1 MAEATIG
8 HLIEELRFSTQA
20 QIDVADANT
29 SVIQDELISI
39 SNQFGDYFD
48 MLKQQRLDDLED
60 KREEKAK
67 KKVDG
72 DGGKG
77 FLAGAES
84 GSLLDAIGS
93 IFRGFGFLALLGGIA
108 GAIAGTFI
116 GYLEGIRNT
125 LKLVDRKFLGGN
137 LVKLSKQFINV
148 AQGIR
153 QSFSLGL
160 NNINSGVRG
169 IDGQFRKLNFLDKV
183 SKSIGASIRVIT
195 SPLEKLSGFMRG
207 ADDAADGVKKTGG
220 FFQSIGNFVK
230 RFTSVPEI
238 SDSLADLRKF
248 FAGFGDML
256 KGVKSASGPLAAL
269 GNIGSIFNPLMST
282 LKPFFSAFRQLGRF
296 LGGPVTM
303 IIFGAI
309 DAVKGFIKGFSSTEG
324 NIITKLFMGIN
335 GAISGIISGFVGGIL
350 DLGKMIVGFVAGLF
364 GADNFKEKLA
374 SFSFQDILFDALMF
388 GPRKL
393 IEFLSDPAGFIG
405 DIGQSLADGFSSLVD
420 YIKGIIPNSIKAIG
434 GTIGNIFSSLNPFSS
449 DEPESPDM
457 TQSESNLLNA
467 MKRENARRNVSPLD
481 FSKARIEQ
489 LERRESQGNLSSRQ
503 ADELERRR
511 REVESMERSS
521 QNVSQVNAVNA
532 PTTTVNNNSNTAVYS
547 DPSPATDDLDRASM
561 AW

>member
-29 SVIQDELISI
+29 SAIQDELISI

-60 KREEKAK
+60 KREAKAK
-67 KKVDG
+67 KKV

-84 GSLLDAIGS
+84 DSLLDAIGS
-93 IFRGFGFLALLGGIA
+93 IFRGFGFLALLGGVA

-137 LVKLSKQFINV
+137 LVKLSNRFVDV
-148 AQGIR
+148 ARGIR
-153 QSFSLGL
+153 QSFSFGL

-195 SPLEKLSGFMRG
+195 SPLEKLSKFMRG

-256 KGVKSASGPLAAL
+256 KGVKTATAGPFAAL
-269 GNIGSIFNPLMST
+269 GNVGSVFKPLMAT
-282 LKPFFSAFRQLGRF
+282 LKPFFSAFRTLGRF

-309 DAVKGFIKGFSSTEG
+309 DAVMGFVKGFQSTEG
-324 NIITKLFMGIN
+324 NIVTKLFMGIN
-335 GAISGIISGFVGGIL
+335 GAISGIISGFVGGIA
-350 DLGKMIVGFVAGLF
+350 DLGKMIVGFIAGLF
-364 GADNFKEKLA
+364 GFDSFKEKLA
-374 SFSFQDILFDALMF
+374 SFSFQDMLFDALMF

-393 IEFLSDPAGFIG
+393 IEFLSDPAGFIA
-405 DIGQSLADGFSSLVD
+405 DIGQSLADGFTFLVD

-434 GTIGNIFSSLNPFSS
+434 GTVGKIFSSLNPFSS
-449 DEPESPDM
+449 DEPEAPDM
-457 TQSESNLLNA
+457 AQPESNLLNK
-467 MKRENARRNVSPLD
+467 MKKENAQRNVSPIE
-481 FSKARIEQ
+481 FSKSRVEQ
-489 LERRESQGNLSSRQ
+489 LERRKAQGNLSSRQ

-511 REVESMERSS
+511 RDIDRMEKQASGA
-521 QNVSQVNAVNA
+521 QQVNAVNA
-532 PTTTVNNNSNTAVYS
+532 PTTVNNNSNTAVYS